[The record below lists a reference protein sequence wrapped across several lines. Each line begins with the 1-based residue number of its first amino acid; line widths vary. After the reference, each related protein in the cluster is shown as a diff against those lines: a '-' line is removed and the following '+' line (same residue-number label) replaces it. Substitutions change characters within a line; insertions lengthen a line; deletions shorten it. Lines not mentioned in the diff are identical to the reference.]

1 MLATLKEIRIR
12 NFSLIEDVKIDLA
25 SGLNIVTGETGAG
38 KTIFVH
44 ALEVLLGG
52 KISTDDIRAG
62 TDVATVEG
70 YFEVADNLAN
80 HIANRWG
87 ICFEQNELFLKRT
100 ITRDGRSRAWVN
112 ASPVPIKVLREIGE
126 TICDFHGQHTHQSL
140 LDPRNHLLFLDAFLD
155 IEAKRMQLTQIWE
168 EWVKHRRELDNLLN
182 RLSDMREKADF
193 YKFEIERLEK
203 LNLHEGEEEELAS
216 RIKLLENS
224 EAIASLVNEL
234 YDLLYAGEEAVLDK
248 INQIIKKWSSLQQYV
263 DGADKYLSQ
272 LESMLY
278 ELEDIVP
285 FLENIK
291 SNIEYSPDEL
301 DALRNRYM
309 ELQEAKR
316 RYGKSS
322 VKELLEY
329 YERLKQELASLDL
342 GELEVDKLRQR
353 EHKLRKEVER
363 LADEISELRRAG
375 KHQLEQKVEAELH
388 ALGMPNARFRVKIEP
403 KEIDA
408 TGKDKVEFLFS
419 ANPGEPLGPLRKIA
433 SGGELSRTMLAL
445 KSILAERDTIPI
457 LVFDEIDT
465 GVSGRIAD
473 IVGERMDKL
482 ADSHQIICITHLP
495 QIASKGE
502 RHFKVWKEVTE
513 GRTCTRLAP
522 LSDDE
527 RIREIAYLLA
537 GKEISDT
544 ALQHAKA
551 LLKGGDK

>member
-80 HIANRWG
+80 YIANRWG

-155 IEAKRMQLTQIWE
+155 IEAKREQLTQIWE
-168 EWVKHRRELDNLLN
+168 EWVKQRRELDNLLN
-182 RLSDMREKADF
+182 RLSEMREKVDF

-248 INQIIKKWSSLQQYV
+248 INQIIKKWGSLQQYV
-263 DGADKYLSQ
+263 DGADKYLTQ

-285 FLENIK
+285 FLENIR

-301 DALRNRYM
+301 DALRSRYM

-353 EHKLRKEVER
+353 EHELRKEVER
-363 LADEISELRRAG
+363 LADELSELRRAG

-388 ALGMPNARFRVKIEP
+388 ALGMPNARFKVKIET
-403 KEIDA
+403 KEMDA

-457 LVFDEIDT
+457 LVFDEIDA

-551 LLKGGDK
+551 LLKGGDR

>member
-12 NFSLIEDVKIDLA
+12 NFSLIEDVKIDLS
-25 SGLNIVTGETGAG
+25 SGLSIVTGETGAG

-52 KISTDDIRAG
+52 KISTDDIRVG

-70 YFEVADNLAN
+70 YFQVAADLAN

-140 LDPRNHLLFLDAFLD
+140 LDPRNHLLYLDAFLD
-155 IEAKRMQLTQIWE
+155 IEAKRGQLTHVWE
-168 EWVKHRRELDNLLN
+168 EWVKQRRELDNLLN

-193 YKFEIERLEK
+193 YKFEIERLER
-203 LNLHEGEEEELAS
+203 LNLHEGEEEELTS

-224 EAIASLVNEL
+224 ETIASLVNEL

-248 INQIIKKWSSLQQYV
+248 INQIIKKWGSLQQYV
-263 DGADKYLSQ
+263 DGADRYLSQ

-285 FLENIK
+285 FLEDIR

-301 DALRNRYM
+301 DTLRSRYM

-322 VKELLEY
+322 IKELLEY

-342 GELEVDKLRQR
+342 GEMEVDKLRQR
-353 EHKLRKEVER
+353 EHELREEVER
-363 LADEISELRRAG
+363 LAGELSELRRAG

-388 ALGMPNARFRVKIEP
+388 ALGMPNARFRVKIET
-403 KEIDA
+403 KETDA

-445 KSILAERDTIPI
+445 KSILAERDTISI
-457 LVFDEIDT
+457 LVFDEIDA

-551 LLKGGDK
+551 LLKGGAK